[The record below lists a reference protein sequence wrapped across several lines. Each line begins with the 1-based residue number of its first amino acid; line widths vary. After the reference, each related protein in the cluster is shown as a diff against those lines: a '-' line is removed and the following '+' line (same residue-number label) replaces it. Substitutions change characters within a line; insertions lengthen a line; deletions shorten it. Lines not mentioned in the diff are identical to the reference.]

1 MFFKQKELIMT
12 VLNSHELEQVS
23 GGFLPLIAA
32 GVIGVGLVIA
42 NSPPA
47 Y

>member
-1 MFFKQKELIMT
+1 MT

-23 GGFLPLIAA
+23 GGILPL
-32 GVIGVGLVIA
+32 VIGGAIVVGVLVSS
-42 NSPPA
+42 SPPA